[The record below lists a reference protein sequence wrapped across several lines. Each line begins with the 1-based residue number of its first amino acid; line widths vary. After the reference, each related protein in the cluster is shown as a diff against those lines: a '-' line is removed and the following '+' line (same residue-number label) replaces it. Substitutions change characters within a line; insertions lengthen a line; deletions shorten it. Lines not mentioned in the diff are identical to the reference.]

1 MTQKINPRA
10 FVTDFLSGANTMSL
24 SSLAGGRGARPIH
37 LGQPVNTKDIALLTS
52 GGLSH
57 LPRAYGS
64 HRECLP
70 SRLRGLGDMG
80 LAGQVLAHPGW
91 AHGHSGTCFPALS
104 FLLERLD

>member
-1 MTQKINPRA
+1 MFGVHSGVWLAVWSQDELRGILA
-10 FVTDFLSGANTMSL
+10 VHACIFL
-24 SSLAGGRGARPIH
+24 
-37 LGQPVNTKDIALLTS
+37 ALLTS

-70 SRLRGLGDMG
+70 SRIRGLGDMG